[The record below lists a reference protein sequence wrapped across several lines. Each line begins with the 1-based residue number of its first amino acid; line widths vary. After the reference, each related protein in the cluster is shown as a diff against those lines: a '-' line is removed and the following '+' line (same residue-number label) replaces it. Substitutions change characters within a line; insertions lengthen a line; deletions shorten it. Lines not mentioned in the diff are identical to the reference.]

1 MGGLTSIGGLT
12 VTSSGRVRAAIG
24 GLFSTHTDFNVIN
37 EFDLDRLPA
46 ECRTIVWPVPYCP
59 TDEAF
64 AKVVEFVRR
73 GGRLYISGDL
83 AYLPDRERTRTARFA
98 ELGLIDPGEHTPL
111 EKRPADRKNDVQT
124 AALAAGK
131 VFYLPSPIEL
141 DGGPIVETLR
151 EFLDFAGEERIQ
163 VDPDDPDVYVF
174 RVLLADGAATV
185 LSNRAQTGKTI
196 QLADGQL
203 TIAAKSTGLL
213 AVDGRGQVTSVE
225 CTGRSASNG
234 APITS
239 GNAHVMLGSLDG
251 QDIRHSQHLILLP
264 ITPGTLE
271 IHTEARWKDPIAQI
285 GQYAGSKWETLK
297 TISLEIQSG
306 TLAIKLDDDAA
317 RSIVILR

>member
-1 MGGLTSIGGLT
+1 
-12 VTSSGRVRAAIG
+12 VHAAVRAAIG

-64 AKVVEFVRR
+64 AKVVEFVRG

-111 EKRPADRKNDVQT
+111 EKTPTDRAIDVQT

-131 VFYLPSPIEL
+131 VFYMPSPIEL

-151 EFLDFAGEERIQ
+151 QFLDFAGEKRIK

-174 RVLLADGAATV
+174 HVPLADGAGTV

-203 TIAAKSTGLL
+203 TIAAESTGLL

-225 CTGRSASNG
+225 CTGRSTSNG
-234 APITS
+234 VPITS

-251 QDIRHSQHLILLP
+251 QGIRHSQHLILLP
-264 ITPGTLE
+264 ITPGTLK
-271 IHTEARWKDPIAQI
+271 IHTEAKWKDPIAQI

-297 TISLEIQSG
+297 TIPLEIQSG
-306 TLAIKLDDDAA
+306 TLTIELDDDAA
-317 RSIVILR
+317 RSILILR